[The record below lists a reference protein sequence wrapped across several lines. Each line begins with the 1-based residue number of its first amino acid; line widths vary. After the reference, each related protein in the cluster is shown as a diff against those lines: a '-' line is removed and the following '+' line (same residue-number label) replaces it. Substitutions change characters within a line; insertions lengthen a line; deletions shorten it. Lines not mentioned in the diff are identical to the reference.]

1 MSVRTDEFTQERCP
15 ITGKRIYI
23 TRAKAD
29 VYAGALNRKNR
40 QNGDR
45 HPVHPFRCECGCGHW
60 HIGHVQS
67 RQGKRWAA

>member
-1 MSVRTDEFTQERCP
+1 MSVRTDEFTHERCP
-15 ITGKRIYI
+15 TTGKRVYI

-29 VYAGALNRKNR
+29 VYAGTLNRKNR

-45 HPVHPFRCECGCGHW
+45 HPVHPFRCECCDHW